1 MSTYSTGLRTELQ
14 VTGENSGTWGT
25 ITNNNFSQVFEF
37 AIAGVYAVP
46 AITTGTSTT
55 LTNADGPQTQAANQ
69 ARNNQ
74 LIFTGTV
81 STAHTV
87 QFPATQKTYGIYNNI
102 AGGAAITAR
111 LGATGNTVS
120 IANGKY
126 RMVATDGT
134 NWYDIFSLAGLGE
147 AWIEKDNSD
156 SPYTASDGE
165 NIFVDC
171 SAAAVTITLPASPTI
186 GQQVKI
192 IDGTGSAGTNNIT
205 VGRNSQN
212 IQGSAADLTIST
224 NSAGIS
230 LVFYDASN
238 GWRLKYND

>member
-1 MSTYSTGLRTELQ
+1 MVTYSTGLRTELQ

-55 LTNADGPQTQAANQ
+55 LTNADGPDTAANNQ
-69 ARNNQ
+69 ARQNT
-74 LIFTGTV
+74 LLFSGTV
-81 STAHTV
+81 STTHTV
-87 QFPATQKTYGIYNNI
+87 QFPATQKTYGLYNNI
-102 AGGAAITAR
+102 SGGADISAR
-111 LGATGNTVS
+111 LGATGNTVTIS
-120 IANGKY
+120 NGKY

-147 AWIEKDNSD
+147 TWVEKTDSD
-156 SPYTASDGE
+156 SPYTASDGD

-171 SAAAVTITLPASPTI
+171 SSDVVTITLPASPTI
-186 GQQVKI
+186 GMQVKV

-205 VGRNSQN
+205 IDGGAEKV
-212 IQGSAADLTIST
+212 QGDAADMTIST

-230 LVFYDASN
+230 LVYYDSTN